1 MDDMIQDAL
10 NKGFIEFKKAPD
22 FQELPKPL
30 QDMVRI
36 LASTKTM
43 RAKWELELDYHS
55 WRQ

>member
-1 MDDMIQDAL
+1 MEDMIQDAL
-10 NKGFIEFKKAPD
+10 NKGFIEFRKPPD

-36 LASTKTM
+36 LASTKPM
-43 RAKWELELDYHS
+43 RAKWELELDYHA